1 MGFLWCFLFFNYGS
15 KSEVGRCLCFF
26 VVVMFF
32 LFYFIFSDVGVSHGL
47 YTIAGGYR
55 EETELNFPPVL
66 TENVLF

>member
-1 MGFLWCFLFFNYGS
+1 MFVFFCCCY
-15 KSEVGRCLCFF
+15 V
-26 VVVMFF
+26 F